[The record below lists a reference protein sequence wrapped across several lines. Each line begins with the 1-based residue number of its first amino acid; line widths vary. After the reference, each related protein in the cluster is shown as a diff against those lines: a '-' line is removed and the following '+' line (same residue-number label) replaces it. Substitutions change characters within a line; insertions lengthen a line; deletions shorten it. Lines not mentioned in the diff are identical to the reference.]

1 MNAAKS
7 DRDAA
12 TTDANNLIG
21 KVAPISNE
29 PGVAEALQNLQDA
42 LNGTTTGS
50 DIRDATTKLQQ
61 ALDAANA
68 ARNTANDA
76 GKRAITDANVS
87 AVATEP
93 AVVSA
98 MRHLQDV
105 MNNAANDNPEALT
118 ADIEVA
124 IEALQYAIT
133 NAKNQG
139 SGEHPTDN
147 TPGETEPGT
156 TLPDSVTTVPAP
168 GQTPELVD
176 VMPSVSD
183 SDAPIQLIENSQPQI
198 VASAFGP
205 GSVQLP
211 YTAADGQRQN
221 WHMVSLGIYLFSTMF
236 LLGATKRR
244 KNEDK
249 N

>member
-1 MNAAKS
+1 MNNAANNDPDALTADIESATKAVQDAMNAAKS

-21 KVAPISNE
+21 KVTPISNE

-87 AVATEP
+87 AVATDP
-93 AVVSA
+93 AVVSS

-105 MNNAANDNPEALT
+105 MNNAANDNP
-118 ADIEVA
+118 
-124 IEALQYAIT
+124 
-133 NAKNQG
+133 
-139 SGEHPTDN
+139 
-147 TPGETEPGT
+147 
-156 TLPDSVTTVPAP
+156 
-168 GQTPELVD
+168 
-176 VMPSVSD
+176 
-183 SDAPIQLIENSQPQI
+183 
-198 VASAFGP
+198 
-205 GSVQLP
+205 
-211 YTAADGQRQN
+211 
-221 WHMVSLGIYLFSTMF
+221 
-236 LLGATKRR
+236 
-244 KNEDK
+244 
-249 N
+249 